1 MNDPMRIQ
9 YKKMGENEAF
19 VMKGL
24 KEDFDALYR
33 KLDSLQEIYGALNI
47 DMPASSRELSI
58 AKTKLEEA
66 CMWAVKHIT
75 A

>member
-1 MNDPMRIQ
+1 MEREAEAKLPDPMRIK
-9 YKKMGENEAF
+9 YRPLSPEDKALMDI
-19 VMKGL
+19 L
-24 KEDFDALYR
+24 KVEFHDLWMR
-33 KLDSLQEIYGALNI
+33 I
-47 DMPASSRELSI
+47 DELGQSRELSI